1 MLGPTDLP
9 TGSGTLGLDEAGR
22 GSVLGPLVVG
32 AFLLPDSDPKGEARL
47 RDLGVR
53 DSKRLTPKRR
63 EEVFAS
69 LTAVGRCATARAE
82 PVLVD
87 RHVEHGGLNR
97 LELSLMARL
106 VVDLCPRWVCVDAC
120 DVDAARFGRR
130 LKDLVAASGWKGRVL
145 SSHRAD
151 ERLPV
156 VSAASIVA
164 KVVRDRALAEIQRRA
179 PEPLGSGYPSDPVT
193 RGYLTGCLARGGPL
207 PRWVRGT
214 WATLDR
220 IKRGP
225 RVPTL
230 ESFP

>member
-1 MLGPTDLP
+1 MFETAAPP
-9 TGSGTLGLDEAGR
+9 AVSGTLGLDEAGR

-32 AFLLPDSDPKGEARL
+32 AFLLPGSAREGEDRL
-47 RDLGVR
+47 RALGVR
-53 DSKRLTPKRR
+53 DSKRLSPQRR
-63 EEVFAS
+63 EAVFSS
-69 LTAVGRCATARAE
+69 LTPVGRCVTARAE

-87 RHVEHGGLNR
+87 RHVEQGGLNR

-106 VVDLCPRWVCVDAC
+106 IVELRPRRVCVDAC
-120 DVDAARFGRR
+120 DVDAGRFGRR
-130 LKDLVAASGWKGRVL
+130 LRDLAGASGWRGRMV
-145 SSHRAD
+145 SAHRAD
-151 ERLPV
+151 EHLPV

-164 KVVRDRALAEIQRRA
+164 KVTRDRALAEIQRRV

-193 RGYLTGCLARGGPL
+193 RAYLTGCVDRGGPL
-207 PRWVRGT
+207 PPWVRAS

-220 IKRGP
+220 IKKGP